1 MPLRTMALAR
11 ATEQVGRF
19 AGAGPGECLALRSA
33 GAHDRETFVPVMA
46 RSLVVCAGAAAVLA
60 AVLGGMRNFEVSPAQ
75 AAVPS
80 EIGVFLRPRVN
91 LF

>member
-46 RSLVVCAGAAAVLA
+46 RSLVVCAGAWLPELLEPALA
-60 AVLGGMRNFEVSPAQ
+60 APFRVYRQTLLWFDSGD
-75 AAVPS
+75 AA
-80 EIGVFLRPRVN
+80 IARRTKG
-91 LF
+91 